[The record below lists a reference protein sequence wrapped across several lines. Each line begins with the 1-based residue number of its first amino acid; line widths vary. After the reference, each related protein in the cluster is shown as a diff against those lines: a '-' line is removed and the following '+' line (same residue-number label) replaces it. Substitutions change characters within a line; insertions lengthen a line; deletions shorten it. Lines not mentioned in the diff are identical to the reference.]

1 MVEVSAQAGPAVEL
15 IGLTKSYG
23 HGKPVLKGIDLEI
36 RQGEFFTLL
45 GPSGSGKTTTL
56 RLIGGFELPDAGT
69 IMLGGQTVTRLPPY
83 QRDVNTMFQDY
94 ALFPHMSLLD
104 NVAYGMRMRGV
115 GVAERRARALKAL
128 EMVHLHAVMDR
139 RPAQLSGGQ
148 RQRVALARALV
159 NQPSLILLDEPLG
172 ALDLKLRREMQVELK
187 RIQKQ
192 TGITF
197 VYVTHDQEEAL
208 SMSDRIAVFSEGVIE
223 QIGTPADL
231 YERPVSTFVARFI
244 GSSNI
249 RHEAGYEVLLR
260 PEDIRLEAQGYVPA
274 PDEVGLAGTIGEVS
288 YLGPVTRCRVVTEGG
303 EDVQAILPSRLA
315 RGLREN
321 MAVVAVWSRTA
332 AYTLPHG
339 AGRASGP
346 V

>member
-1 MVEVSAQAGPAVEL
+1 MTVSSSQTGPAVFL
-15 IGLTKSYG
+15 TGLTKSYG

-36 RQGEFFTLL
+36 RRSEFFTLL

-56 RLIGGFELPDAGT
+56 RLIGGFELPDAGEVF
-69 IMLGGQTVTRLPPY
+69 LNGKKVTPLPPY
-83 QRDVNTMFQDY
+83 RRDVNTMFQDY
-94 ALFPHMSLLD
+94 ALFPHMSLQD
-104 NVAYGMRMRGV
+104 NVAYGMKIRGV
-115 GVAERRARALKAL
+115 SAAERHERAQQALA
-128 EMVHLHAVMDR
+128 MVHLEAVGDR

-159 NQPSLILLDEPLG
+159 NEPSLILLDEPLG

-223 QIGTPADL
+223 QVGTPQAL
-231 YERPVSTFVARFI
+231 YEHPASAFVARFI

-249 RHEAGYEVLLR
+249 FPDGDGDILLR
-260 PEDIRLEAQGYVPA
+260 PEDVRLEAEGYVPA
-274 PDEVGLAGTIGEVS
+274 AEEQVFPGFIQEVS
-288 YLGPVTRCRVVTEGG
+288 YLGPVTRCVVGGPETEHTLT
-303 EDVQAILPSRLA
+303 VVVPSRGV
-315 RGLREN
+315 RGIGEG
-321 MAVVAVWSRTA
+321 MAVSAVWSSSSV
-332 AYTLPHG
+332 YPLP
-339 AGRASGP
+339 R
-346 V
+346 